1 MGQAGS
7 ELFVAGDVV
16 AIEPGLWDRAVGGV
30 RYEDLLIITDDGCE
44 TLSGFGYSLDP
55 REQKRPVAR

>member
-1 MGQAGS
+1 M
-7 ELFVAGDVV
+7 V
-16 AIEPGLWDRAVGGV
+16 AIEPGFWDRAVGGV